1 MISLG
6 MFSEI
11 IAHNM
16 CQKIRQLYNNI
27 TVCELCLVL
36 PEFMKD
42 ICLTDVN
49 VYIRSYGT

>member
-1 MISLG
+1 MILLG

-11 IAHNM
+11 TTHNM
-16 CQKIRQLYNNI
+16 HEKTRQLYNNI
-27 TVCELCLVL
+27 TACELYLDL